1 MKLTFTLFT
10 FLFSLAAMAGF
21 DNTKLTISSS
31 SGASIRV
38 MVDGNRYSRTGGAV
52 IIRNIPAGYHTIKV
66 FQKKQSRFGNGYS
79 SNYQQVYS
87 AQVNIKNQ
95 YHTDIML
102 NRFGKAL
109 VDEQVMGSG
118 YYDED
123 DDDWGNDGNYGGW
136 NNGNNGG
143 WNTGNGNWN
152 GMTMDARTFDQFKQ
166 VLRNETMDDS
176 RLNLAKQT
184 ISANNFTSA
193 QVKELVNLFTF
204 ESNKVDLAKYA
215 YRYTVDKGSY
225 FVLNDAFTFSSSKE
239 ELSNYIRNFRQ

>member
-1 MKLTFTLFT
+1 
-10 FLFSLAAMAGF
+10 
-21 DNTKLTISSS
+21 
-31 SGASIRV
+31 

-66 FQKKQSRFGNGYS
+66 FQKKQSRFGSGYS

-123 DDDWGNDGNYGGW
+123 DDDWGNDGNNGGW

-193 QVKELVNLFTF
+193 QVKELVNLLTF